1 MDYPMQFI
9 HAGPAYSTLTEYV
22 PAPYLRKS
30 FRLEV
35 LPEKAELLICGLGF
49 YELYVN
55 GRRITK
61 GLLSPYISN
70 PDDIIYYDSYT
81 VLQYLQKGEN
91 VLGICLGNGF
101 QNNPGGYVWD
111 FEKARFRGAPELA
124 LGLEMTFPGGETMR
138 LESDESFRTAPSPIY
153 NDDYRNGEYY
163 DARRE
168 LPGWCAPGYDDSA
181 WAFARTAPLPRG
193 EARLCEAEPIV
204 VEREIRPV
212 SMRPLEDGTL
222 FDFGENNTGVCRLT
236 IRGEAGQT
244 IALYHAEQ
252 LKEGRLDRRSIS
264 FDENDY
270 THKDVYI
277 CKGEGVETYTPTFTY
292 HGFQYVL
299 VKGLRPE
306 QASKELLTFVV
317 FHTRLRERGG
327 FTCSDAAANA
337 LQAMVRRSTVSNF
350 HHFPTD
356 CPQREKNGWT
366 ADASLSTEHTLLNL
380 EPDKNYRE
388 WMHNIRKAQAADGS
402 LPGIV
407 PTGGWGF
414 AWGNGPAWDNVL
426 VYVPYMTYLY
436 RGDKTILRENAHA
449 ILRYLD
455 YLATRIREDGLVCC
469 GLGDWCPVGRIA
481 DQYKSPLEFTDTV
494 LSMDIC
500 DKAAY
505 IFGELGMAEQQ
516 SFARALYGRLRQAGR
531 KELLD
536 LSTMTA
542 LGRCQTSQAM
552 AIFYSLFDEGEKPEA
567 FRRLLTFIHEQGDHM
582 DVGVLGGRVL
592 FHVLSAYGYS
602 DLAYTMITR
611 PDYPSYGCWL
621 ERGATTLRESFFLED
636 RDSLNHHFWGDI
648 SHWFIRHLAGIH
660 YNPRRRGGEADIRP
674 AFVEQLTS
682 AEGWHEAPE
691 GKIRV
696 RWERA
701 GEEVRLEVEAP
712 ETLSGRIYLPA
723 GYVFAG
729 DDLAVKPLQSGSYT
743 AKTTGG
749 GNKSTEI

>member
-1 MDYPMQFI
+1 MDFPMHFI

-30 FRLEV
+30 FQLES

-55 GRRITK
+55 GQRITK

-81 VLQYLQKGEN
+81 ILPYLQKGEN

-111 FEKARFRGAPELA
+111 FEKARFRGAPEVA
-124 LGLEMTFPGGETMR
+124 MGLELTFPGGETLR
-138 LESDESFRTAPSPIY
+138 IESDKSFRTAPSPIY

-168 LPGWCAPGYDDSA
+168 LPGWCAPGFDDSG

-212 SMRPLEDGTL
+212 SVKPLEDGYVY
-222 FDFGENNTGVCRLT
+222 DFGENNTGVCRLT

-244 IALYHAEQ
+244 VALYHAEQ
-252 LKEGRLDRRSIS
+252 IKEGKLDRRSIS

-270 THKDVYI
+270 THKDIYI
-277 CKGEGVETYTPTFTY
+277 CKGEGEESYTPTFTY

-306 QASKELLTFVV
+306 QANKDLLTFVV

-327 FTCSDAAANA
+327 FTCSDERVNA

-388 WMHNIRKAQAADGS
+388 WMHNIRKAQADDGS

-455 YLATRIREDGLVCC
+455 YLSTRIREDGLVCC
-469 GLGDWCPVGRIA
+469 GLGDWCPVGRGA

-500 DKAAY
+500 EKAAY
-505 IFGELGMAEQQ
+505 IFGELGMEEQQ
-516 SFARALYGRLRQAGR
+516 AFARGLYDRLRRAGR
-531 KELLD
+531 ERLLD
-536 LSTMTA
+536 LSAMTA

-567 FRRLLTFIHEQGDHM
+567 FRRLLTFIHEQDDHM

-602 DLAYTMITR
+602 DLAYKMITR

-621 ERGATTLRESFFLED
+621 ERGATTLRESFFPED

-648 SHWFIRHLAGIH
+648 SHWFIRRLAGIH
-660 YNPRRRGGEADIRP
+660 YNPRRKGGEADIRP
-674 AFVEQLTS
+674 AFVEKLTF

-691 GKIRV
+691 GIIKV
-696 RWERA
+696 RWERTG
-701 GEEVRLEVEAP
+701 GEIRLEIQAP
-712 ETLSGRIYLPA
+712 ETLTGRIYLPA
-723 GYVFAG
+723 GYLFAG
-729 DDLAVKPLQSGSYT
+729 DDLAVKPLRSGVYT
-743 AKTTGG
+743 VKALETTD
-749 GNKSTEI
+749 I